1 VEANEMDHE
10 RCLQI
15 QKQYLGPLGGGF
27 YTDWTPLKNKAN

>member
-15 QKQYLGPLGGGF
+15 QKQYLGPLGGF
-27 YTDWTPLKNKAN
+27 YTDWTPLQNKAN